1 MAHTKSWALFAKHL
15 GSKLNDDELNDVV
28 FTFGSDE
35 KEQEETSIKA
45 NRGLLS
51 ILSPV
56 FKSMFKNGMKESLN
70 DDAIPIQD
78 SDSKSFKLFIQ
89 YFYGMDPQVTP
100 DNVGAL
106 SYLAEK
112 YLVDGLQNI
121 CALFLAESMSI
132 QNVIP
137 ILEALHAYHQ
147 EKLFE
152 NCKAWMANETSTE
165 EIINLFKSYAF
176 MNTHYIIANVLLS
189 GFGFGP
195 TVDASILWECVLKWS
210 QTKEKTELCD
220 VECEG
225 GYEDE
230 KENKLDEREEISTSE
245 YEKLVL
251 IRKHFPF
258 YRLPIHI
265 ICAKILPLQ
274 ILTQQ
279 MASEV
284 LSHQTHGYE
293 RQLSRY
299 CIKHKPLVYPE
310 PSTTIGMEFQNHNW
324 NPQHIFDSNCII
336 KSLHGLKHKQI
347 KISSI
352 QVIPHYIW
360 IMSVIYGCNQ

>member
-1 MAHTKSWALFAKHL
+1 MAQTKSWALFAKHL

-28 FTFGSDE
+28 FTFGSDG
-35 KEQEETSIKA
+35 KEQEETIIKA

-147 EKLFE
+147 EV
-152 NCKAWMANETSTE
+152 TS
-165 EIINLFKSYAF
+165 
-176 MNTHYIIANVLLS
+176 LLY
-189 GFGFGP
+189 
-195 TVDASILWECVLKWS
+195 VC
-210 QTKEKTELCD
+210 
-220 VECEG
+220 
-225 GYEDE
+225 
-230 KENKLDEREEISTSE
+230 
-245 YEKLVL
+245 
-251 IRKHFPF
+251 
-258 YRLPIHI
+258 
-265 ICAKILPLQ
+265 
-274 ILTQQ
+274 
-279 MASEV
+279 
-284 LSHQTHGYE
+284 SHCLY
-293 RQLSRY
+293 
-299 CIKHKPLVYPE
+299 
-310 PSTTIGMEFQNHNW
+310 
-324 NPQHIFDSNCII
+324 I
-336 KSLHGLKHKQI
+336 KSLLYRSCLRIVRRGWPTKHPLKRL
-347 KISSI
+347 
-352 QVIPHYIW
+352 
-360 IMSVIYGCNQ
+360 